1 MNNESNI
8 IENEY
13 KNIAARIPQRYP
25 FLFVDRIIEVSKDKA
40 VCIKNISL
48 TDPYFVGHFPD
59 EPIFPGVLLI
69 EACAQVGG
77 IMIAEHEE
85 YSQRGYIAM
94 LDKFKFIDFIVPGDT
109 VFITCNLISLF
120 GKFVKSSVEAR
131 VDNRIVG
138 KGMITYNFKK

>member
-1 MNNESNI
+1 MNNVSSIVETG
-8 IENEY
+8 Y
-13 KNIAARIPQRYP
+13 KNVAERIPQRYP

-48 TDPYFVGHFPD
+48 TDPYLVGHFPD
-59 EPIFPGVLLI
+59 EPIFPGVLLV

-77 IMIAEHEE
+77 IMITEHEE

-109 VFITCNLISLF
+109 VFITCHLISLF
-120 GKFVKSSVEAR
+120 GKFVKTSVEAR